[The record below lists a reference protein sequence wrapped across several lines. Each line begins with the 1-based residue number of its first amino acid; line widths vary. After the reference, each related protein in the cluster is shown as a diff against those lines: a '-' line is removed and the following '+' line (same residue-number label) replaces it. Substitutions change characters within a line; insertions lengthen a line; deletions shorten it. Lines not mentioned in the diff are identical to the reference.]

1 MSVTVSIII
10 NVVNVLIAEA
20 SKLHSS
26 TDARC
31 LGNLAV
37 LQLRSLLAVALTAAT
52 PLLKNANTN
61 W

>member
-10 NVVNVLIAEA
+10 NVVNVLIAAA

-37 LQLRSLLAVALTAAT
+37 LQLRSLLAVALTAT
-52 PLLKNANTN
+52 IPSLL
-61 W
+61 